1 MQVAADPEPPAGSE
15 PGPSPSPEDGHNT
28 YATLQR
34 PPGSAQHSPGGDAHY
49 ATLGRY
55 SAPGPPPG
63 PTIPGVV
70 PARQPLPPPPPP
82 SQAAPESRH
91 RRLSVGTDGR
101 PELVSELH

>member
-1 MQVAADPEPPAGSE
+1 MQVAGDPEPSAAE
-15 PGPSPSPEDGHNT
+15 PGSPEDGHNT

-34 PPGSAQHSPGGDAHY
+34 PAGSTQHSPGADTDY

-55 SAPGPPPG
+55 SAPAPPPG

-70 PARQPLPPPPPP
+70 PAREPLPPPP

-91 RRLSVGTDGR
+91 RRLSVGRDGR